1 MAVAIPFQQGLVAW
15 HQNNG
20 AQGLTIAFVSTYP
33 PQECGLAT
41 FTQDLVHSIETHAYV
56 SQPVIVAVSDCARA
70 YHYDHHVQFVIRKNH
85 LRDYIYAA
93 KFLNDSPV
101 DIVNVQHEFGIFGGN
116 DGEHVLKFYE
126 HLNKPVVTTF
136 HTVLYRPDEQKRR
149 ITRLIAQ
156 YSDRLIVMNSL
167 AFWLLSEHYGIDPD
181 NAVLIYHGAPD
192 IPFGQKRGAKRQ
204 FGLDGRTVLSTFGLI
219 NRGKG
224 IEYAIT
230 ALKQVVPSH
239 PEIIYLVI
247 GRTHPGVVRQEG
259 ESYRAELHALVADYG
274 LRNHVRFVNK
284 YLSKNELITYLQA
297 TDIYLCPYIQ
307 LNQIVSGTL
316 AYAIASGK
324 VVIST
329 PSLYAQEILSE
340 GRGLLCDVRNPD
352 SIAEKINYL
361 LDNPREREL
370 MERRAYRFGRQ
381 MTWQV
386 VAWDHEKLYRQVVAR
401 SCAKAHYP
409 RQRVQPTEPAYTWAR
424 A

>member
-1 MAVAIPFQQGLVAW
+1 
-15 HQNNG
+15 
-20 AQGLTIAFVSTYP
+20 
-33 PQECGLAT
+33 GLAT

-56 SQPVIVAVSDCARA
+56 SQPIVVAVSDCERA

-85 LRDYIYAA
+85 LSDYIHAA

-116 DGEHVLKFYE
+116 DGEYVLKFYE

-149 ITRLIAQ
+149 ITRIIAQ
-156 YSDRLIVMNSL
+156 HSDRLIVMNSL
-167 AFWLLSEHYGIDPD
+167 AFWLLSEHYGVDPD

-192 IPFGQKRGAKRQ
+192 TPFGQKGKAKRQ

-230 ALKQVVPSH
+230 ALKQVVPYHSDVV
-239 PEIIYLVI
+239 YLVI

-259 ESYRAELHALVADYG
+259 ESYRAELQALVADYG
-274 LRNHVRFVNK
+274 LHDHVRFVNK
-284 YLSKNELITYLQA
+284 YLSKDELLSYLQA
-297 TDIYLCPYIQ
+297 TDIYLCPYIE

-340 GRGLLCDVRNPD
+340 GRGLLCDVRNPN
-352 SIAEKINYL
+352 SIADKINYL

-386 VAWDHEKLYRQVVAR
+386 VAWDHEKLYRQVIAR
-401 SCAKAHYP
+401 SHAKGHYSWQP
-409 RQRVQPTEPAYTWAR
+409 VQPTESAYTWAHV
-424 A
+424 